1 MEELSL
7 KELLNTFWNKK
18 VIIILIILISIVLGV
33 IYTIGF
39 TEPVYSSSTTL
50 VLTTAST
57 TTATNTT
64 ITTTDITLN
73 SKLVSTYSELIKSKN
88 IIRQVIE
95 NLNIDLEEENIRKN
109 IRVTSKSNTDVIEI
123 TVTYSISEYAAKIAN
138 EIAKVFT
145 SIVKELYNIDN
156 IQVVDEAEVSQEPSN
171 INHKKDLIMFG
182 IVGGMVAMLYVL
194 IVTMLDTTIKTADE
208 LEKRY
213 KLTVLATIPVCENA
227 LQKRKGG
234 RK

>member
-1 MEELSL
+1 MEELDL
-7 KELLNTFWNKK
+7 RDIFNTFWNKK
-18 VIIILIILISIVLGV
+18 VIIILLILISIVLGV

-39 TEPVYSSSTTL
+39 TSPVYSSSTTL
-50 VLTTAST
+50 VLATSNNTTS
-57 TTATNTT
+57 TNTT
-64 ITTTDITLN
+64 ITTTDLTLN

-95 NLNIDLEEENIRKN
+95 NLNIELEEENIRKN
-109 IRVTSKSNTDVIEI
+109 VKVTSKSNTDVIEI
-123 TVTYSISEYAAKIAN
+123 KVTNSNSEYAAKIAN
-138 EIAKVFT
+138 EIAKVF
-145 SIVKELYNIDN
+145 IGKVKELYNIEN
-156 IQVVDEAEVSQEPSN
+156 IQIVDEAEISTTPSN
-171 INHKKDLIMFG
+171 INHKKDIVMFVVMG
-182 IVGGMVAMLYVL
+182 CIISMLYV
-194 IVTMLDTTIKTADE
+194 IIATMMDTTIKSSDE